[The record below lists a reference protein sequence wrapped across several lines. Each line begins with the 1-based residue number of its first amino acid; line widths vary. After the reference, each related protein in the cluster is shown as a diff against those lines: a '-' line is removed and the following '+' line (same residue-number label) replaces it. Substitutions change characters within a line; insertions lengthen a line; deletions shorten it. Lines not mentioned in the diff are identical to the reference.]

1 MDRVSITTEREIIE
15 LKRIEDV
22 MVRSLGEEGKEV
34 ELVK

>member
-1 MDRVSITTEREIIE
+1 MRVNHEREIIE

-22 MVRSLGEEGKEV
+22 MDRSLGDERRKEEV

>member
-1 MDRVSITTEREIIE
+1 LRVNHEREIIE

-22 MVRSLGEEGKEV
+22 MDRSLGDERRKEEV